1 MDDGTMSANRNS
13 MERAWA
19 AGRGILAVVGFAVV
33 LSAAAIV
40 AENHLHLTNPFLPV
54 VSVLVAALVSV
65 ILVHG
70 LGIFEGLGV

>member
-1 MDDGTMSANRNS
+1 MSANRNS

-19 AGRGILAVVGFAVV
+19 AGRRILAVVGFAVV

-40 AENHLHLTNPFLPV
+40 
-54 VSVLVAALVSV
+54 SV

-70 LGIFEGLGV
+70 LGIFEGVGF

>member
-1 MDDGTMSANRNS
+1 
-13 MERAWA
+13 
-19 AGRGILAVVGFAVV
+19 V

-40 AENHLHLTNPFLPV
+40 AENQLHLTNPFLHV